1 MPRARA
7 LRLLGQGVRLALFA
21 LAGVAAARF
30 FWDALASGG
39 WTPRA
44 FLGFLLVTG
53 AVSLVWRGYL
63 DLRKAYRRYRA

>member
-7 LRLLGQGVRLALFA
+7 VRLLGQTVRLSLFA

-30 FWDALASGG
+30 FWSALSSEG

-44 FLGFLLVTG
+44 FLGLLLVTG

-63 DLRKAYRRYRA
+63 DFRKAYRRYRA